1 MIEMTD
7 AATATA
13 AGDDSWPVA
22 ADATPLTIA
31 GATAQAS
38 DTIATR
44 VARFA
49 QQSPENLA
57 LVDGDLR
64 VTYAMLDAEVSALAR
79 RIVALGAAPGG
90 RVALLFHDKM
100 AAVRSIVATARSGH
114 AYVPLDPA
122 DPEERL
128 RFMLA
133 DSAPLALLTD
143 ASLLD
148 RSRALVPAGCV
159 VLDVA
164 ARDDAGVERA
174 LPDVDGDST
183 AHLFYTSGSTGQAK
197 GVRQTHRNQLFF
209 VDTYQRTT
217 GIGPG
222 DRISLMYSLSFAAG
236 IAGIYRGLALGGTLC
251 AYDLKRDGIQGL
263 ALWLDRDRIAMLHTF
278 PKVFRELAGPL
289 PAQRV
294 FPHLR
299 IVHLGGESL
308 FAGDVELFR
317 RHTPP
322 QCRLVHQLSAS
333 EIGTIASNV
342 IDHATVIDAGGV
354 VSVGRPIP
362 GVRLEVRRD
371 DGSLAPIGEA
381 GEVVACSRHL
391 SPGYWNRPDLD
402 ARAFGDDPQDAGGRC
417 YRTGDLGRLD
427 DDGRLHFL
435 GRMGSRVK
443 IRGYTIDL
451 AEVDA
456 ALAAWPHATGVVAAA
471 ESDDADAT
479 AARII
484 AYVEPRTGAPRDAAA
499 VKRFVAGKLPLHML
513 PAEVRFVAALPRTAG
528 GKLDRRR
535 LAEAERLPASAGA
548 AAAPRDA
555 MQAAV
560 AHVFAQLLKIEGV
573 GPDDDFFLLG
583 GDSLMAAELQ
593 ARIRETFGVHVDH
606 LHRDATV
613 AAVAAGIRQ
622 SLARSPARTRA
633 MPLLVPLWQHG
644 RATPLF
650 MVHGRHGQAYVS
662 PHFMKLLGDDQP
674 VWVSQARGLDG
685 TSEPHATIEAMV
697 DDYVAE
703 VRKVRPHGPYFLGGL
718 CVGGFIAAAMARA
731 LADAGETVLPL
742 LMLDPP
748 IRVRG
753 RTEAHADP
761 AHVAGKMRARH
772 AAGKLSGPMDDPQ
785 YLEASVRTAAA
796 FNDAVARYTPTPYAG
811 DVYVLS
817 SRHRM
822 QLTDPMDLRAVFTGR
837 VKRYEVGNAHGDA
850 LDPRN
855 PVFASTLKRC
865 IGLIHEA
872 APVA

>member
-1 MIEMTD
+1 MIGITD
-7 AATATA
+7 AVTATA
-13 AGDDSWPVA
+13 AGDVSGTVA
-22 ADATPLTIA
+22 ADARPPAIA
-31 GATAQAS
+31 GDAAHGS

-49 QQSPENLA
+49 QQSPQSLA

-64 VTYAMLDAEVSALAR
+64 VTYAMFDAEVSALAR
-79 RIVALGAAPGG
+79 RLVAVGAACGG
-90 RVALLFHDKM
+90 RVALLFHDKA
-100 AAVRSIVATARSGH
+100 AAVRTIIATARSGH

-133 DSAPLALLTD
+133 DSAPLALVTD

-148 RSRALVPAGCV
+148 RARALAPAGCA
-159 VLDVA
+159 VLDA
-164 ARDDAGVERA
+164 TARDDAGGDGA
-174 LPDVDGDST
+174 LPDVDGDAA
-183 AHLFYTSGSTGQAK
+183 AHVFYTSGSTGQAK

-209 VDTYQRTT
+209 VDSYQRTT

-236 IAGIYRGLALGGTLC
+236 IAGVYRALALGGTLC
-251 AYDLKRDGIQGL
+251 LYDLKRDGIQRL
-263 ALWLDRDRIAMLHTF
+263 ALWLDRERITMLHTF
-278 PKVFRELAGPL
+278 PKVFRDLAQQL
-289 PAQRV
+289 AAQRV
-294 FPHLR
+294 LPHLR

-317 RHTPP
+317 RHTSP
-322 QCRLVHQLSAS
+322 QCRLVHQLAAS

-354 VSVGRPIP
+354 ISVGRPIP
-362 GVRLEVRRD
+362 GVRLEIRRD
-371 DGSLAPIGEA
+371 DGSLAAAGEA
-381 GEVVACSRHL
+381 GEVLACSRHL

-402 ARAFGDDPQDAGGRC
+402 ARAFGDDSQDAGGRC

-427 DDGRLHFL
+427 DEGRLHFL
-435 GRMGSRVK
+435 GRAGSRVK
-443 IRGYTIDL
+443 IRGYTVDL
-451 AEVDA
+451 AEIEA
-456 ALAAWPHATGVVAAA
+456 ALAAWPHATEVAAAA
-471 ESDDADAT
+471 ESDAGDAT
-479 AARII
+479 ATRIV
-484 AYVEPRTGAPRDAAA
+484 AYLEPRPGAPRDVAAL
-499 VKRFVAGKLPLHML
+499 KRFVAGKLPLHML
-513 PAEVRFVAALPRTAG
+513 PAEVRFVAALPRTAS

-535 LAEAERLPASAGA
+535 LAEARRLPASAASAG
-548 AAAPRDA
+548 APRDA

-560 AHVFAQLLKIEGV
+560 AHVFAQLLKIDGI

-583 GDSLMAAELQ
+583 GDSMMAAELQ
-593 ARIRETFGVHVDH
+593 ARIRETFGVNVDH

-613 AAVAAGIRQ
+613 AAIAAGIRE
-622 SLARSPARTRA
+622 SLAHSTSRTRA
-633 MPLLVPLWQHG
+633 MPLLVPLWEHG

-674 VWVSQARGLDG
+674 VWVFQARGLDG
-685 TSEPHATIEAMV
+685 NSDPHATLEAMV

-718 CVGGFIAAAMARA
+718 CVGCFIAAAMARA
-731 LADAGETVLPL
+731 LAAAGETVLPL

-748 IRVRG
+748 NRVSG
-753 RTEAHADP
+753 RAEAHADP

-796 FNDAVARYTPTPYAG
+796 FNAAVARYTPTSYAG

-865 IGLIHEA
+865 IGLIHDA
-872 APVA
+872 ASS